1 MYRAMSCEEIMEIV
15 NNPTYY
21 KEQEIKCAIYHLKN
35 IIYNHKIRIKELKK
49 YIEKLEM
56 EVK

>member
-1 MYRAMSCEEIMEIV
+1 MYQAMSYETIMEIV
-15 NNPTYY
+15 KNPNHY

>member
-1 MYRAMSCEEIMEIV
+1 MSYEKIMEIV
-15 NNPTYY
+15 NKPNYY
-21 KEQEIKCAIYHLKN
+21 KEHEIKCAIYRLKN
-35 IIYNHKIRIKELKK
+35 LIYNHKIRIKELKK